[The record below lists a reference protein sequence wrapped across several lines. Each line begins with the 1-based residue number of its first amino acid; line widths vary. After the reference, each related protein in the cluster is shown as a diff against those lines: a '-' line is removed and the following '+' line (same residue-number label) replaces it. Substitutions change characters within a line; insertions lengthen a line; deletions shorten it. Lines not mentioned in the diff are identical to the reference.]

1 MKTAKK
7 QVPTKQTLQQVLW
20 AIPLSVIIVI
30 LLGLGS
36 LIGFEVVY
44 ADRVYPGVY
53 VEKTDL
59 SGLMINEASQRLSE
73 ALPYTYE
80 GRLVLIYGDQSWD
93 LQPIDLGY
101 VVEPTNSAREALAVG
116 RQGRTLE
123 NIIEQGQ
130 AWFNGVQISPT
141 AYYDE
146 RIAQIFLQ
154 TIAEGINRPII
165 EATLAL
171 EGSEVMVR
179 SGQVGIEVDIQA
191 TLAQIAP
198 VLMDMADAEIPLVVN
213 KTQPAILDVDPQAE
227 LAREILSEPL
237 VLWDTGE
244 EENGETWTISP
255 EELAGMLIIVRNES
269 SAAGESAYKIDLN
282 QELFEIYLESIK
294 PGLSVEPVN
303 ARFIFNDDTRLLEV
317 IEPATIGREL
327 DVQGS
332 IETIKTLL
340 LDGEHQIDLQFQTLE
355 PEVADDANGEELG
368 ITELV
373 HQETSYFYGSDV
385 ARAQNIETASAQ
397 FHGLLIPP
405 GATFSMADALGNI
418 SLENG
423 YAEALIIYGG
433 QTIQGVGGGVC
444 QVSTT
449 LFRTAFFAGFPIPE
463 RHAHAY
469 RVSYYELRRDGS
481 RNPNLAGLDATV
493 FVPIVDLKF
502 TNDTEHW
509 LLMETYMGQYQSLTW
524 KFYSTKDGRT
534 VDWQTTGPTNIIP
547 APEPRY
553 IENPDLEKGELEK
566 VDYAADGAEIRVTR
580 TVYKDDQVHFSDSF
594 YTKFQPWQEVWEYGP
609 GTEGIPEPEPQAETE
624 PETN

>member
-7 QVPTKQTLQQVLW
+7 QAPTKQTLQQVLW

-59 SGLMINEASQRLSE
+59 SGLTINEASQRLSE

-80 GRLVLIYGDQSWD
+80 GRLVLIYEDQSWD

-213 KTQPAILDVDPQAE
+213 KTQPAILDVGPQAE

-373 HQETSYFYGSDV
+373 HQETSYFYGSDA

-405 GATFSMADALGNI
+405 GATFSMADALGNV